1 MHAAT
6 LARSSRLQ
14 RLRAV
19 LRDRKPHSTRD
30 LMRRAHICAVSAAIS
45 ELRHGNGMNIACKR
59 RGCIWFYQLT
69 V

>member
-6 LARSSRLQ
+6 LDRSNRLQ

-30 LMRRAHICAVSAAIS
+30 LVRRAHICAVNSAVA
-45 ELRHGNGMNIACKR
+45 ELRANGLNIACQRKGGTWYYR
-59 RGCIWFYQLT
+59 LC

>member
-6 LARSSRLQ
+6 LDRSNRLQ

-30 LMRRAHICAVSAAIS
+30 LVRRAHICAVNSAVA
-45 ELRHGNGMNIACKR
+45 ELRANGLNIACKR
-59 RGCIWFYQLT
+59 QGGTWYYRLC